1 MKDKQRECLILVDS
15 DDEDSDD
22 DDLEARPH
30 PAGQLQL
37 WPPARRPLPR
47 PQQLVPQLGPGR
59 LLGATAGEQ
68 SGHGD
73 RLGGI

>member
-1 MKDKQRECLILVDS
+1 MKDKQGECLILVDS
-15 DDEDSDD
+15 DDDD

-37 WPPARRPLPR
+37 RPPARRPLPR

-73 RLGGI
+73 INRY